1 MLNNLITFLPRRG
14 ASILIF
20 YASVLPLIGT
30 FLLDTVQNDS
40 PEPWAI
46 GFQDGVSPGYTGI
59 VELHDNIF
67 FYLVII
73 AILVF

>member
-1 MLNNLITFLPRRG
+1 MLNSLVLRFTMYL
-14 ASILIF
+14 ASIISCIGLYLI
-20 YASVLPLIGT
+20 YI
-30 FLLDTVQNDS
+30 LDSIKNDS
-40 PEPWAI
+40 PEPWAL

-67 FYLVII
+67 FYLVVI

>member
-1 MLNNLITFLPRRG
+1 MFNSFILRVSMLFT
-14 ASILIF
+14 SIFSFFIF
-20 YASVLPLIGT
+20 YNISFCALAPRLIK
-30 FLLDTVQNDS
+30 NDS
-40 PEPWAI
+40 PEPWLI

-67 FYLVII
+67 FYLVVI